1 MQQRIGTSS
10 RIHQFVSIILAVVVV
25 ALALPGFAEEPRA
38 EQSREAMI
46 AERIQ
51 AGDLKYRDPK
61 SGEVVVATQERI
73 DALRFSLEQY
83 FGQPAVFNGRE
94 AADGT
99 VSSVIGDAV
108 RDVMLVRI
116 NLDGTRTKACLRD
129 LDAAVAFVVGLDT
142 VESKV
147 VAKSAAPVSR

>member
-1 MQQRIGTSS
+1 MQQRTGTSS
-10 RIHQFVSIILAVVVV
+10 RTHQFVSIILAVVVV
-25 ALALPGFAEEPRA
+25 ALALPGFADEPCATQDRGTTL
-38 EQSREAMI
+38 

-51 AGDLKYRDPK
+51 AGDLKYRDANT
-61 SGEVVVATQERI
+61 GEVVVATQERI

-83 FGQPAVFNGRE
+83 FGQPAVFNSRVG
-94 AADGT
+94 ADGT
-99 VSSVIGDAV
+99 ERSVIGDAI

-142 VESKV
+142 V
-147 VAKSAAPVSR
+147 KSEAAEQPAAPVTR